1 MIIEII
7 FVNNIELLLEI
18 APFEAVDKVL
28 QCGSQELWFTSYK
41 CWDCWE
47 IKHIAFTCKSR
58 FCNSCG
64 KPLSDIWINHLIS
77 RRPKHLKYYHL
88 SFTIPEELRNFFK
101 RHRKALKLLPQVASN
116 SVIYFF
122 QKKYKCTPW
131 ILSVIHTFW
140 AKLNRNPHAHLMISS
155 WGLTDNGLY
164 KNIGFLPYVWILES
178 WKRYL
183 LKHLNNR
190 CSTNLYG
197 DELIGEKRL
206 LSSLFSQKNN
216 NTWEDKSRY
225 IHFSKKA
232 NNFEVVLSYIG
243 RYLKRPIIAQSRI
256 LAYDGTDVTYSYKDK
271 YDGETKIITVS
282 AIDFI
287 GYLIQ
292 HIPNK
297 FFKMIYYS
305 WIFVNRSKSKYL
317 KIINAYY
324 NIEQKMPRIAKNFR
338 ERIFILTW
346 KDPLRCACWWC
357 FHKYQIIIPW
367 YKPKYFDS
375 S

>member
-1 MIIEII
+1 MI
-7 FVNNIELLLEI
+7 FVNNTEPLLGI
-18 APFEAVDKVL
+18 VPFEAVNKVL
-28 QCGSQELWFTSYK
+28 QCWSQELWFTSYE

-47 IKHIAFTCKSR
+47 IKHIPFTCKSR

-64 KPLSDIWINHLIS
+64 KPLSDIWINHLTS
-77 RRPKHLKYYHL
+77 RRPKHLQYYHL
-88 SFTIPEELRNFFK
+88 AFTIPEELRNFFK
-101 RHRKALKLLPQVASN
+101 RHRKVLKKLPQVASN

-140 AKLNRNPHAHLMISS
+140 AKLNWNPHTHLMISS
-155 WGLTDNGLY
+155 WGLTKENIY
-164 KNIGFLPYVWILES
+164 KSIGFLPYIWIIES
-178 WKRYL
+178 RKRYL
-183 LKHLNNR
+183 IKHLNNR
-190 CSTNLYG
+190 CDNNLYG

-206 LSSLFSQKNN
+206 LRSLYSQKNDIS
-216 NTWEDKSRY
+216 WEDKSRY
-225 IHFSKKA
+225 IYFSKKA
-232 NNFEVVLSYIG
+232 DNFEIVLSYIG

-256 LAYDGTDVTYSYKDK
+256 LAYDGTNVTYSYKDK
-271 YDGETKIITVS
+271 YDGEIKTITVS
-282 AIDFI
+282 AIEFI

-305 WIFVNRSKSKYL
+305 WIFVNRSKNKYL
-317 KIINAYY
+317 KIINTYY
-324 NIEQKMPRIAKNFR
+324 NNQQKLPKIGKNFR
-338 ERIFILTW
+338 ERIFMFTG
-346 KDPLRCACWWC
+346 KDPLKCSCWWY
-357 FHKYQIIIPW
+357 FHKYQTIIPW